1 MQSIVARVGRAAFAL
16 LVFSSTAA
24 AQTHQWPTATW
35 PSATPAEAGMQ
46 ADLLEEAKSY
56 ALTGGG
62 SGLILK
68 GGRVVLAWGSQTQLY
83 DVKSTT
89 KSIGATAAGLAIA
102 DGLIS
107 LDDLAQQHL
116 PEVGLPPD
124 SNSATG
130 WLEQITLRQLATHT
144 AGFAKQGGYIA
155 LTQAPGTMW
164 SYSDGGLNWLADVL
178 TQVYGED
185 LNSLLFRRVFSV
197 LGIESA
203 DLVWRSNAMRDDLL
217 NGVKRR
223 EFGSGIR
230 INVDAMARIGYLYLR
245 NGAWVDSQ
253 ILPAAFVDT
262 VRQPQ
267 SAVIGLPIHNP
278 ASFPEASNHYGVA
291 WFTNADGTLPEVP
304 TDAYWGWGL
313 RDSVIAVIP
322 SLDIVAV
329 RAGNGFGRDGWNAD
343 YAWIAPFLTPIARS
357 TAEAPDP
364 ASVIV
369 PDLAGLAQDMA
380 QAQLADAGLVVG
392 SVSGLPSDL
401 IPVGHVVSHQ
411 PAGGSSVSPGAD
423 ISLVISTGVATTA
436 SFLAFDGKDDVV
448 TVKNSNSLRVA
459 TGVTV
464 EARIRPRSIASNSAQ
479 DRILRKGTDYELM
492 VSTSNSGCAGGTQ
505 GNIHWAVKLG
515 GTVRRICG
523 GSLALNQWQH
533 VAGTFNGST
542 LAIYLDGVLVAST
555 SRSGSISRGTTP
567 LTIGNQKSLTRPFDG
582 AIDDPA
588 VWSRAL
594 SPTEV
599 AARAAGNE
607 PDSQSGL
614 VAYWPLN
621 DGGGQVLQDAS
632 ASSNLGTLGLNTAAE
647 TVDPAWAP

>member
-1 MQSIVARVGRAAFAL
+1 MGLQAGPL
-16 LVFSSTAA
+16 D
-24 AQTHQWPTATW
+24 
-35 PSATPAEAGMQ
+35 EAM
-46 ADLLEEAKSY
+46 SY
-56 ALTGGG
+56 ALIGGG
-62 SGLILK
+62 SGVILK

-116 PEVGLPPD
+116 PGFGLPPD
-124 SNSATG
+124 SNHATG
-130 WLEQITLRQLATHT
+130 WLDQITLRQLATHT
-144 AGFAKQGGYIA
+144 AGFAKQGGYID

-164 SYSDGGLNWLADVL
+164 SYSDGGLNWFADVL
-178 TQVYGED
+178 TQVYRED
-185 LNSLLFRRVFSV
+185 LNALLFRRVFSV
-197 LGIESA
+197 LGIDSA

-245 NGAWVDSQ
+245 NGTWNGSQ
-253 ILPAAFVDT
+253 ILPAGFVDT

-267 SAVIGLPIHNP
+267 PAVVGLPVNNP

-291 WFTNADGTLPEVP
+291 WFTNTDGTLPEVP

-357 TAEAPDP
+357 AAATPDP
-364 ASVIV
+364 THVVV
-369 PDLAGLAQDMA
+369 PDLVGLAQTMA
-380 QAQLADAGLVVG
+380 EAELAAAGLVVG
-392 SVSGLPSDL
+392 ALSGLPSDQT
-401 IPVGHVVSHQ
+401 PVGHVVSHQ
-411 PAGGSSVSPGAD
+411 PTAGSSVSPGTGV
-423 ISLVISTGVATTA
+423 SLAISTGVATTE
-436 SFLAFDGKDDVV
+436 SFLAFDGRDDVM
-448 TVKNSNSLRVA
+448 TVKNSSSLRVA
-459 TGVTV
+459 AGVTV
-464 EARIRPRSIASNSAQ
+464 EARVRPRSLASNKLQ

-492 VSTSNSGCAGGTQ
+492 VSTSNSGCSSGTQ
-505 GNIHWAVKLG
+505 GHLQLSVKIS

-542 LAIYLDGVLVAST
+542 LAIYLDGALVASA
-555 SRSGSISRGTTP
+555 SRSGSINRGTTP

-582 AIDDPA
+582 AIDDPG
-588 VWSRAL
+588 VWNRAL

-599 AARAAGNE
+599 AARTAGQD
-607 PDSQSGL
+607 PGSMPGL
-614 VAYWPLN
+614 VAFWPLN
-621 DGGGQVLQDAS
+621 DGGGQAVRDVSTSGNQ
-632 ASSNLGTLGLNTAAE
+632 GTLGLTTAVE
-647 TVDPAWAP
+647 TVDPVWAP